1 MPLPEG
7 AAPPVPSSPSA
18 QPRVDRAKTEISVAD
33 ELIPTRWTL
42 LNRLKDW
49 QDQDSW
55 RVFFDTYW
63 RLIYCVARRAG
74 LSDDASQ
81 DAVQETLLTVARRL
95 PDFRTD
101 PRAGSF
107 KGWLMQITRRRII
120 DQWRKINRQEKVLEP
135 LGDSERRT
143 DLFER
148 LPDNRA
154 NNLEVLWEEEWE
166 CNLLEI
172 ALEHV
177 KNRVSPKQY
186 QIFDFYVLKQ
196 WSVRDVCRTLNVNAG
211 QVYIAKHRV
220 AAVLKRE
227 LKAVQA
233 RFADSPSRKS

>member
-1 MPLPEG
+1 MIMPLPEG
-7 AAPPVPSSPSA
+7 PSPPTPKAPLSAPLSKAEPS
-18 QPRVDRAKTEISVAD
+18 VVD

-81 DAVQETLLTVARRL
+81 DVVQETLLTVARRL

-101 PRAGSF
+101 PQAGSF

-120 DQWRKINRQEKVLEP
+120 DQWRKLNRQEKVLEP
-135 LGDSERRT
+135 LGDSEGRT

-148 LPDNRA
+148 LPDNHV
-154 NNLEVLWEEEWE
+154 NNLDALWEEEWE

-177 KNRVSPKQY
+177 KKRVSPKQY
-186 QIFDFYVLKQ
+186 QIFDLYVLKQ
-196 WSVRDVCRTLNVNAG
+196 WSVGDVGRTLGVNAG

-220 AAVLKRE
+220 AAILKKE
-227 LKAVQA
+227 IKAVQA
-233 RFADSPSRKS
+233 RLAASPSQNR